1 MIKLDIK
8 EIELKLNKRIKRNF
22 SVIGWD
28 TSSKCGVCFGKTD
41 DKTLEIDYTFLEYD
55 TSDHQKMY
63 KQMYNDFGSLLTD
76 ENLSIIEQVYVAFN
90 PNVALLLARMGSLIM
105 ANCIAKKIPFQFLSA
120 ISARSNLG
128 IKTKKDKDGN
138 KIPKG
143 HTKEIVAN
151 WLKDELNFTIDQNDI
166 ADALVLVLNGLCE
179 DTIYTKKAKKKRKSK
194 K

>member
-1 MIKLDIK
+1 MKLLIKDL
-8 EIELKLNKRIKRNF
+8 ESKLGKRIKHNF

-28 TSSKCGVCFGKTD
+28 TSSKCGVCFAKSN
-41 DKTLEIDYTFLEYD
+41 DKEVEFDWTFLEYD

-63 KQMYNDFGSLLTD
+63 TQMYHDFGSLLSD
-76 ENLSIIEQVYVAFN
+76 EKLSIIEQVYVAFN
-90 PNVALLLARMGSLIM
+90 PNVALLLARMGTLIM
-105 ANCIAKKIPFQFLSA
+105 ARCIEKKIPFQFLSA
-120 ISARSNLG
+120 ISARANLG

-143 HTKEIVAN
+143 HTKEVVAN
-151 WLKDELNFTIDQNDI
+151 WLKEELGFEIDQNDI

-179 DTIYTKKAKKKRKSK
+179 DTVYTKKAKTKKKVK

>member
-41 DKTLEIDYTFLEYD
+41 DTSLEIDYTFLEYD

-151 WLKDELNFTIDQNDI
+151 WLKEELNFTIDQNDI

>member
-8 EIELKLNKRIKRNF
+8 EIELKLNKRIKRDF

-63 KQMYNDFGSLLTD
+63 KQMYNDFGSLLSD
-76 ENLSIIEQVYVAFN
+76 EKLSIIEQVFVSFN

-105 ANCIAKKIPFQFLSA
+105 ARCIEKKIPFQFLSA
-120 ISARSNLG
+120 VSARANLG
-128 IKTKKDKDGN
+128 IKTRLDKSGN

-143 HTKEIVAN
+143 HTKEVVAN
-151 WLKDELNFTIDQNDI
+151 WLKEELNFTIDQNDI

-179 DTIYTKKAKKKRKSK
+179 DTVYTKKAKKKRKK
-194 K
+194 

>member
-8 EIELKLNKRIKRNF
+8 EIELKLNKRIKRDF

-63 KQMYNDFGSLLTD
+63 KQMYNDFGSLLSD
-76 ENLSIIEQVYVAFN
+76 EKLSIIEQVFVSFN

-105 ANCIAKKIPFQFLSA
+105 ARCIEKKIPFQFLSA
-120 ISARSNLG
+120 VSARSNLG
-128 IKTKKDKDGN
+128 IKTRLDKDGN

-143 HTKEIVAN
+143 HTKEVVAN
-151 WLKDELNFTIDQNDI
+151 WLKEELNFTIDQNDI

-179 DTIYTKKAKKKRKSK
+179 DTIYTKKAKKKK
-194 K
+194 KVKK

>member
-1 MIKLDIK
+1 MKLLIKDL
-8 EIELKLNKRIKRNF
+8 ESKLGKRIKHNF

-28 TSSKCGVCFGKTD
+28 TSSKCGVCFAKSN
-41 DKTLEIDYTFLEYD
+41 DKEVEFDWTFLEYD

-63 KQMYNDFGSLLTD
+63 TQMYHDFGSLLSD
-76 ENLSIIEQVYVAFN
+76 EKLSIIEQVYVAFN
-90 PNVALLLARMGSLIM
+90 PNVALLLARMGTLIM
-105 ANCIAKKIPFQFLSA
+105 ARCIEKKIPFQFLSA
-120 ISARSNLG
+120 ISARANLG

-143 HTKEIVAN
+143 HTKEVVAN
-151 WLKDELNFTIDQNDI
+151 WLKEEFGFEIDQNDI

-179 DTIYTKKAKKKRKSK
+179 DTVYTKKAKTKKKVK